1 MRFRMMKNLHVQCEH
16 PAIILNPHLKD
27 LVLKYG
33 SYHTPLGIVCLT
45 DEQRSRYLQK
55 FPYSTFRDLKKQ
67 LTEDEASQYYVID
80 SYGDEQPLFLVVP
93 CGKCVLCREK
103 KANEWVSRA
112 MCETQSSTNIPYFI
126 TLTYNDNCLPRNGV
140 RKRAAQLFMKRLR
153 INLSRYSGEDFN
165 LRFFLCSEY
174 GSKTGRPHYH
184 ALLWNVPNLDPNRD
198 LHDKMLQDVVQ
209 KSWSFMVSKKYYD
222 KVSDEKDKYGY
233 PIYKYYDDVAKRCR
247 VLYGYTCCSE
257 CNIHRVRYCM
267 KYMRKDSDIPYSV
280 NTDTGEIKYKNDI
293 FFLSSRR
300 RGLGYQWISEHLD
313 EYRNNPSLLD
323 VQLTCKFSGESYKG
337 CLPRYFKDL
346 IAPTLSRVISKD
358 IRDLFAEYNLLYD
371 SIERYLP
378 YANSVHQ
385 RVIEY
390 YPSLYYHRSKVLYEK
405 HSDIYSSV
413 IADKLQRCDDIEWL
427 LLSYEYDSEILKFV
441 PWYKHEHNKFIELYA
456 SSHESPPIAEQV
468 DIINRRRARSRL
480 NEQL

>member
-1 MRFRMMKNLHVQCEH
+1 MKNLRVQCED

-33 SYHTPLGIVCLT
+33 QYHTPSGIVHLS
-45 DEQRSRYLQK
+45 DEQRSLYLQK
-55 FPYSTFRDLKKQ
+55 FPYSTFRGIKKH
-67 LTEDEASQYYVID
+67 LTESEASLYYVVD
-80 SYGDEQPLFLVVP
+80 MYGDEQPLFLVVP
-93 CGKCVLCREK
+93 CGKCILCREK

-112 MCETQSSTNIPYFI
+112 MCETQTSTNIPYFI
-126 TLTYNDNCLPRNGV
+126 TLTYNDSCIPKNGV

-153 INLSRYSGEDFN
+153 VNMARYTGEALN
-165 LRFFLCSEY
+165 IRFFLCSEY
-174 GSKTGRPHYH
+174 GSKSGRPHYH

-198 LHDKMLQDVVQ
+198 LHDKILQDVVQ

-233 PIYKYYDDVAKRCR
+233 PIYKYYDDVAKRHR

-267 KYMRKDSDIPYSV
+267 KYMRKDSDIPFSV
-280 NTDTGEIKYKNDI
+280 DTDTGEIKYKNDV

-300 RGLGYQWISEHLD
+300 RGLGFEWINAHLD

-323 VQLTCKFSGESYKG
+323 VQLTCKFSGEAYKG

-346 IAPTLSRVISKD
+346 IAPTPSRVISKD
-358 IRDLFAEYNLLYD
+358 IRDAYAEYNLLYD

-378 YANSVHQ
+378 YVNSLHQ
-385 RVIEY
+385 RVLEH
-390 YPSLYYHRSKVLYEK
+390 YPALYYHRSRVPHEIS
-405 HSDIYSSV
+405 SDIITSV
-413 IADKLQRCDDIEWL
+413 IKDKIIRCDELEWML
-427 LLSYEYDSEILKFV
+427 LAYEYDSEILQFV
-441 PWYKHEHNKFIELYA
+441 PQYKHEHNKCIEDYA
-456 SSHESPPIAEQV
+456 ANYPDIPIPDKVALIQE
-468 DIINRRRARSRL
+468 RRLRSRL
-480 NEQL
+480 REQL